1 MGGNNLCR
9 TNSWAVSD
17 CPGRV
22 NIISDRSIVMF
33 WISFGK
39 WERQSGRL
47 FTMKRVYYN
56 RYRWTPFV
64 KLSLR
69 KGSVL

>member
-1 MGGNNLCR
+1 
-9 TNSWAVSD
+9 
-17 CPGRV
+17 
-22 NIISDRSIVMF
+22 MF